1 MRKSSKIIS
10 SHKRQYDYIE
20 LVGKRFIWNMLSM
33 ISFVITCKEKQSLDK
48 CTWNYTVNLEVATGV
63 PLSTEIH
70 SINTESILCFTLKK
84 YFLAWERK
92 KARELEV
99 KENWIYSICIYKST
113 IFFIYLFSLIFHTR
127 NTMHKNSIVYRKTTN
142 SLRQSLIK
150 YYHWSITYF
159 IDNIIRILMFT
170 WE

>member
-1 MRKSSKIIS
+1 
-10 SHKRQYDYIE
+10 
-20 LVGKRFIWNMLSM
+20 MLSM